1 MIGIH
6 VLHVNCQAAQAPGPY
21 PGTQIDGLVRDPV
34 LACKSPVGDMAVAD
48 QKGLG
53 IESGQQVAFE
63 LRGRQCAA
71 PRDGI
76 DRASVAVT
84 RHQNAVE
91 FSGNAGPG
99 GAATPPPR
107 GPVERARTFLRF
119 EQKGFIGFDDA
130 IQGLR
135 PVELDPMQEAVAS
148 AESRVA
154 VHANQ
159 VCRLAY
165 RQ

>member
-1 MIGIH
+1 MAR
-6 VLHVNCQAAQAPGPY
+6 LP
-21 PGTQIDGLVRDPV
+21 RR
-34 LACKSPVGDMAVAD
+34 LARTPARRLTVSCV
-48 QKGLG
+48 KGLG

-71 PRDGI
+71 ARDGI

-107 GPVERARTFLRF
+107 GPVERVRTFLRF
-119 EQKGFIGFDDA
+119 EQKGFIGFNDA
-130 IQGLR
+130 IQGRR
-135 PVELDPMQEAVAS
+135 PVELDPMQEAVAP
-148 AESRVA
+148 AERRVA
-154 VHANQ
+154 VHANP